1 MPQVTLSKEA
11 KEAQKAYRKKWREEH
26 PEKVREYEARYWEK
40 RAKQAIEAEREATE
54 HEHC

>member
-40 RAKQAIEAEREATE
+40 RARQAIETEREATE